1 MIQKKGFLKMK
12 GYPQILHLEDN
23 EDDSELVRAILDEE
37 KIKYNYKLVKTKNDF
52 ESSLDQ
58 KEFNLIISD
67 FSLPSYDGLTAL
79 KMARLKAPDIPFIFV
94 SGTIGEEN
102 AIKSLINGATDY
114 VLKHNLNRL
123 PSAVKRAFRE
133 YEEKR
138 ERDEIEKTLIENEQK
153 YRRLF
158 QAANDAIVIFNNE
171 TFWECNNKTLELFR
185 CGKDDFIDKPPYM
198 FSPAMQPGE
207 IPSLELALE
216 KIDLALKGIEQ
227 RFEWVH
233 ERKDGTLFFAE
244 TSLNKLNIKN
254 KDFVQA
260 IIRDITDWKKAEE
273 SLKESEEIFRNL
285 FDNSTVGIYRSTPDG
300 KFIKANK
307 AFLDLLGYSSFD
319 ELVKADKK
327 IDILYADKNERKKFK
342 EVMEKK
348 GKVYGFE
355 SRLTRKDGEIVLTKD
370 SVITV
375 KDNNG
380 NTIFYD
386 GTIEDITKQKKAEQ
400 AIINAK
406 EKAEQSEKLKTEF
419 LQQMSHEIRTPINV
433 ILNLMQLIK
442 EDMEVE
448 HDSELCEN
456 FSIIDSAS
464 KRIMRTIDLIL
475 NMSMLQSNSY
485 TTSEKIVDIY
495 NEVLVR
501 IYNEFRKIAQEKKIR
516 LTLSNRL
523 NNKVIPIDEYSVTQI
538 FYNIVDNA
546 IKYTNEGRIEIIAEN
561 DDQNNT
567 VIYVNDTGIGIDK
580 NYLEKIF
587 DPFSQEE
594 SGYTRRYDGTG
605 LGLALVKKYCELNNA
620 EIEINSKKSKGTS
633 VKITFIKSSE

>member
-1 MIQKKGFLKMK
+1 MK